1 MKAVR
6 QKIREHLP
14 ILVVQQLRNMGI
26 LGTKP
31 DCSLYSMR
39 NLIYYMRRA
48 LPRSCW
54 GCSASAVPRAS
65 PHQSQSAS
73 YRACQS
79 FSNQTKKEAGYS
91 TNKYC

>member
-1 MKAVR
+1 
-6 QKIREHLP
+6 
-14 ILVVQQLRNMGI
+14 MGI

-31 DCSLYSMR
+31 VCSLYSMR

-54 GCSASAVPRAS
+54 GCSASAVLRAS

-79 FSNQTKKEAGYS
+79 FSNQKKKEAGYS